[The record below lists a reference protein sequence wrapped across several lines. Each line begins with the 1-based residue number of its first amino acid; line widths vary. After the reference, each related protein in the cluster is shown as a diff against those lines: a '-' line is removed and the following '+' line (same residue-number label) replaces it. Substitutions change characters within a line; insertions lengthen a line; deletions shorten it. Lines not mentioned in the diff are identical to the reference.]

1 MDGAGCA
8 KARPAGDRRGR
19 WEGGGRAQGRGD
31 GARLTGEADWAWP
44 TVWRADGAGP
54 ARGGREMADWAAG
67 VKGGGTV
74 RRKKRGTKHW
84 VIFS

>member
-1 MDGAGCA
+1 MGRGWQGGVGV
-8 KARPAGDRRGR
+8 AR
-19 WEGGGRAQGRGD
+19 EGGRSKTDSLGRLGV
-31 GARLTGEADWAWP
+31 ADD
-44 TVWRADGAGP
+44 VRADEAGP
-54 ARGGREMADWAAG
+54 AGGGREMADWAAG